1 MTSQHKEGLTKAKPK
16 SFAPTARKT
25 RPTRGTSTPTV
36 RKPSPATTTSSSPTS
51 DDDEFLAHLQEQEA
65 DRRAQRAQS
74 PDARAQRAR
83 ELIQSILDSGLHHV
97 LLLAQDPSIEATFN
111 ALLPIRQCMRRLN
124 YAIRDTDLDNSLLSQ
139 VPSIKTTPAWPRATG
154 SGLNENASIATQE
167 WLRPTGSGPSEKRPR
182 ATSVSGSDLR
192 LV

>member
-1 MTSQHKEGLTKAKPK
+1 MAKITAYTAPASFSNQDIMQHNEQ
-16 SFAPTARKT
+16 
-25 RPTRGTSTPTV
+25 
-36 RKPSPATTTSSSPTS
+36 
-51 DDDEFLAHLQEQEA
+51 LQELQNLWNA
-65 DRRAQRAQS
+65 NKLH
-74 PDARAQRAR
+74 PDVQTT
-83 ELIQSILDSGLHHV
+83 ELTRIHQLVMTLKKVTKS
-97 LLLAQDPSIEATFN
+97 
-111 ALLPIRQCMRRLN
+111 
-124 YAIRDTDLDNSLLSQ
+124 DNSLLSQ